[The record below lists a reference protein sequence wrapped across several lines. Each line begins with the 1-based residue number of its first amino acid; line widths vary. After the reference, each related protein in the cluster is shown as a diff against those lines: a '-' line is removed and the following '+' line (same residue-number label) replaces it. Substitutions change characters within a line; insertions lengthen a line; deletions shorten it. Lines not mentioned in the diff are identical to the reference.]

1 MTIRKA
7 PMPSIQKTEQA
18 AIEKFIAQAPDA
30 LATGTPEA
38 AHESEMTQIT
48 LRIRKTD
55 LAIIDSAAKVRR
67 IPRASFIRQAV
78 FQVIEQGE

>member
-7 PMPSIQKTEQA
+7 PMPVRREEV
-18 AIEKFIAQAPDA
+18 AIEKFISQAPDA
-30 LATGTPEA
+30 STSRNPESA
-38 AHESEMTQIT
+38 DEGEMTQIT

-55 LAIIDSAAKVRR
+55 LAMIDKAAKTRR

-78 FQVIEQGE
+78 FQVIDAG

>member
-7 PMPSIQKTEQA
+7 PIPVRKEEV
-18 AIEKFIAQAPDA
+18 AIERFISQAPDA
-30 LATGTPEA
+30 PTSRDPTREDEG
-38 AHESEMTQIT
+38 EMTQIT

-55 LAIIDSAAKVRR
+55 LAMIDKAAKARR

-78 FQVIEQGE
+78 FQVIERGE

>member
-7 PMPSIQKTEQA
+7 PLPVLPKEQ

-30 LATGTPEA
+30 PASSAPETVD
-38 AHESEMTQIT
+38 EGEMTQIT
-48 LRIRKTD
+48 LRIRKAD
-55 LAIIDSAAKVRR
+55 LAMIDSAAKARR

-78 FQVIEQGE
+78 FQVIEQATA

>member
-7 PMPSIQKTEQA
+7 PVPALPKEQA

-30 LATGTPEA
+30 PASGAPEA
-38 AHESEMTQIT
+38 TDESEMTQIT

-55 LAIIDSAAKVRR
+55 LAMIDSAAKARR

-78 FQVIEQGE
+78 FQAIEPS